1 MEAFAFEVWRRFV
14 TGETAQQL
22 ATELGIPVNR
32 IEQRVRAA
40 ARYRIS
46 HEGSHPSETL
56 GRTVGSYVEDA
67 GHWKATAE
75 SSRLVP

>member
-40 ARYRIS
+40 AWYRIS
-46 HEGSHPSETL
+46 HEGPHPNGTL
-56 GRTVGSYVEDA
+56 GRAMGSYDDT
-67 GHWKATAE
+67 GHSKATAE
-75 SSRLVP
+75 SSRLVR